1 MIANHDEAVS
11 DPELLPVL
19 GALGDV
25 HGLAVQ
31 RQRPRRGLAH
41 RTPVRKRGRTSF
53 KQGPLLFSELSSVL
67 SYLEM
72 YFSMIGP
79 DMGFIIMSMGSAV
92 LSQ

>member
-1 MIANHDEAVS
+1 M
-11 DPELLPVL
+11 
-19 GALGDV
+19 
-25 HGLAVQ
+25 
-31 RQRPRRGLAH
+31 
-41 RTPVRKRGRTSF
+41 SF